1 MMFFVWVSLS
11 SFIVDG
17 MFPQLSPKQAKPVD
31 LQLSS
36 TRKIHI
42 PAVED
47 GVCRVSFKCICED
60 VLNEALNN
68 PLGPWCR

>member
-1 MMFFVWVSLS
+1 ML
-11 SFIVDG
+11 
-17 MFPQLSPKQAKPVD
+17 PQLSPKQAKPMD

-47 GVCRVSFKCICED
+47 GVCRVSFHCICED
-60 VLNEALNN
+60 VIIKELIN
-68 PLGPWCR
+68 

>member
-1 MMFFVWVSLS
+1 MIA
-11 SFIVDG
+11 SFSVIIVG
-17 MFPQLSPKQAKPVD
+17 MFPQLSPKQAKPMD

-47 GVCRVSFKCICED
+47 GVCRVSFHSICEA
-60 VLNEALNN
+60 VIIKELIN
-68 PLGPWCR
+68 